1 MQEITFTIPITEQSI
16 AFIKQA
22 LQSATIE
29 GFDTTEYLKQ
39 IEAAELGY
47 EIARK
52 QTELEDLQNMLGELT
67 NGS

>member
-1 MQEITFTIPITEQSI
+1 MQEITFTIPVTEQSI

-22 LQSATIE
+22 LQTATIE
-29 GFDTTEYLKQ
+29 GFDTTEYLQQ
-39 IEAAELGY
+39 IEVAEIGY

-52 QTELEDLQNMLGELT
+52 QAELNALTEHLEGLT

>member
-1 MQEITFTIPITEQSI
+1 METITFTIPLTIESV
-16 AFIKQA
+16 AFINQA
-22 LQSATIE
+22 LAGAKLA
-29 GFDTTEYLKQ
+29 GFDTAEYEAQ
-39 IEAAELGY
+39 IQLYELAH

>member
-1 MQEITFTIPITEQSI
+1 MQEITFTIPVTEQSI

>member
-1 MQEITFTIPITEQSI
+1 MQEITFTIPVTEQSI

-29 GFDTTEYLKQ
+29 GFDTTEYLQQ

>member
-1 MQEITFTIPITEQSI
+1 MQEITFTIPVTEQSI

-22 LQSATIE
+22 LQTATIE
-29 GFDTTEYLKQ
+29 GFDTTEYLQQ
-39 IEAAELGY
+39 IEVAEIGY

-52 QTELEDLQNMLGELT
+52 QAELNALTEHLRGLT

>member
-22 LQSATIE
+22 LQTATIE
-29 GFDTTEYLKQ
+29 GFDTTEYLQQ
-39 IEAAELGY
+39 IEVAEIGY

>member
-1 MQEITFTIPITEQSI
+1 MQEITFTIPVTEKSI

-22 LQSATIE
+22 LQTATIE
-29 GFDTTEYLKQ
+29 GFDTAEYLQQ
-39 IEAAELGY
+39 IEVAELGY

-52 QTELEDLQNMLGELT
+52 QAELNALTEHLGGLT

>member
-1 MQEITFTIPITEQSI
+1 MQEITFTIPVTEQSI

-22 LQSATIE
+22 LQTATIE

-39 IEAAELGY
+39 IEAAEIGY

>member
-1 MQEITFTIPITEQSI
+1 MQEITFTIPVTEQSI

-22 LQSATIE
+22 LQTATIE
-29 GFDTTEYLKQ
+29 GFDTTEYLQQ

>member
-1 MQEITFTIPITEQSI
+1 MQEITFTIPVTEQSI

-22 LQSATIE
+22 LQTATIE
-29 GFDTTEYLKQ
+29 GFDTAEYLQQ
-39 IEAAELGY
+39 IEVAELGY

-52 QTELEDLQNMLGELT
+52 QAELNALTEHLGGLT

>member
-1 MQEITFTIPITEQSI
+1 MQEITFTMPVTEQSV

-22 LQSATIE
+22 LQTATSE
-29 GFDTTEYLKQ
+29 GFDTTEYLQQ

>member
-1 MQEITFTIPITEQSI
+1 MQEITFTIPVTEQSI

-22 LQSATIE
+22 LQTATIE
-29 GFDTTEYLKQ
+29 GFDTTEYLQQ

-52 QTELEDLQNMLGELT
+52 QAELNALTEHLRGLT

>member
-1 MQEITFTIPITEQSI
+1 MQEITFTIPVTEQSI

-22 LQSATIE
+22 LQTATIE
-29 GFDTTEYLKQ
+29 GFDTAEYLQQ
-39 IEAAELGY
+39 IEVAELGY

-52 QTELEDLQNMLGELT
+52 QTELEDLQNVLGELT

>member
-1 MQEITFTIPITEQSI
+1 MQEITFTIPVTEQSI

-22 LQSATIE
+22 LQTATIE
-29 GFDTTEYLKQ
+29 GFDTAEYLQQ
-39 IEAAELGY
+39 IEVAELGY